1 MKKDYSTVIFD
12 LDGTL
17 IDSISAWED
26 VDTKWLIM
34 HGITPTGEILDKFKT
49 MEFSD
54 AAIYAQK
61 ELGVK
66 ESAEVLFSEWTTL
79 VFEAYSKLIPL
90 KPFAGE
96 ILEKYKKEGKKILLA
111 TSCKKECCLAALK
124 NLGIEEYFDTIVFT
138 DDVGLGKAY
147 PDIYLRCAEVAG
159 ENCEN
164 CLVFD
169 DIYDALKS
177 AHKAGMDFCTVYDK
191 ATSRPLSAMKEEAEY
206 FIESFSELL

>member
-1 MKKDYSTVIFD
+1 MKKDYKAVIFD

-26 VDTKWLIM
+26 VDTRWLIM
-34 HGITPTGEILDKFKT
+34 HGITPTKEILDKFKT
-49 MEFSD
+49 MEFHD

-66 ESAEVLFSEWTTL
+66 ENAEVLFSEWTTL
-79 VFEAYSKLIPL
+79 VFEAYSKHIPL
-90 KPFAGE
+90 KPYAKD
-96 ILEKYKKEGKKILLA
+96 ILEKYKKVGKKILLA
-111 TSCKKECCLAALK
+111 TSCRKECCYVSLK
-124 NLGIEEYFDTIVFT
+124 NLEIEQYFDHIVFT
-138 DDVGLGKAY
+138 EDVGRGKMY
-147 PDIYLRCAEVAG
+147 PDIYLRCAEISG
-159 ENCEN
+159 EKCED

-177 AHKAGMDFCTVYDK
+177 AHKAGMDFCAVYDK
-191 ATSRPLSAMKEEAEY
+191 DTSRPLAAIKNEADY

>member
-1 MKKDYSTVIFD
+1 MKRDYSTVIFD

-17 IDSISAWED
+17 IDSMSAWED

-34 HGITPTGEILDKFKT
+34 HGITPTREILDKFKT

-54 AAIYAQK
+54 AAIYAQR

-66 ESAEVLFSEWTTL
+66 ESAEVLFSEWTSL
-79 VFEAYSKLIPL
+79 VFEAYSFHIPL
-90 KPFAGE
+90 KPFAKE

-111 TSCKKECCLAALK
+111 TSCRKECCYASLNNLK
-124 NLGIEEYFDTIVFT
+124 IEEYFDHIIFT
-138 DDVGLGKAY
+138 EDVGRGKAY
-147 PDIYLRCAEVAG
+147 PDIYLRCAEISG
-159 ENCEN
+159 EKCEN

-177 AHKAGMDFCTVYDK
+177 AHKAGMDFCTVFDK
-191 ATSRPLSAMKEEAEY
+191 ATSHPLSSMKEESEY